1 MEQILSHEDTF
12 EKKHT
17 KDLEWYHPSKSH
29 IFEHDGKLKTSMFSS
44 FMFCASK
51 PQKYR
56 CCNEEAGERGCVEK
70 WSCCKEKLTNEGC
83 QRRYICCQR
92 DIGKSWISYSIANFL
107 QIATAISFHFLADSS
122 DLGCEN
128 IYKCCG
134 KDIRNPGC
142 VKICKKCG
150 APWGTP
156 AKNCFKKD
164 HELEP
169 IEIEV

>member
-1 MEQILSHEDTF
+1 MLQVHNDE
-12 EKKHT
+12 
-17 KDLEWYHPSKSH
+17 
-29 IFEHDGKLKTSMFSS
+29 M
-44 FMFCASK
+44 
-51 PQKYR
+51 
-56 CCNEEAGERGCVEK
+56 
-70 WSCCKEKLTNEGC
+70 KLTI
-83 QRRYICCQR
+83 YLI
-92 DIGKSWISYSIANFL
+92 W
-107 QIATAISFHFLADSS
+107 QIYMILFHFLTDSS

>member
-1 MEQILSHEDTF
+1 MKVVREGTSAVKETQVRLEFHIQLPTF
-12 EKKHT
+12 C
-17 KDLEWYHPSKSH
+17 
-29 IFEHDGKLKTSMFSS
+29 KL
-44 FMFCASK
+44 
-51 PQKYR
+51 
-56 CCNEEAGERGCVEK
+56 
-70 WSCCKEKLTNEGC
+70 L
-83 QRRYICCQR
+83 
-92 DIGKSWISYSIANFL
+92 L
-107 QIATAISFHFLADSS
+107 LLFHYLADSS